1 MFTLHET
8 SISKPQRIIGYLL
21 SLVPSLIVFLSGV
34 VKFTPNAPILD
45 MLERL
50 GVAEHA
56 VLIGVVEILCVI
68 LYWIPRTSNFGFFLF
83 CTYSGGIIVG
93 EMIVGD
99 LPIPGIAI
107 AVMIYT
113 GTLLRKPSLSGWS
126 V

>member
-68 LYWIPRTSNFGFFLF
+68 L
-83 CTYSGGIIVG
+83 
-93 EMIVGD
+93 
-99 LPIPGIAI
+99 
-107 AVMIYT
+107 
-113 GTLLRKPSLSGWS
+113 
-126 V
+126 